1 MDTVQLHVLILLTPP
16 IVVGLLGLEE
26 GRRPDGSDVTMKALD
41 QKPVGDMLEGHKW
54 GAARLRPLG
63 LQKDDWE
70 GECTSV
76 VMALMVVETC
86 FGWCKLKAL
95 FRGCEACRP

>member
-1 MDTVQLHVLILLTPP
+1 MDTVQLHVLLLLTLP
-16 IVVGLLGLEE
+16 IVVGLLGLE
-26 GRRPDGSDVTMKALD
+26 GRRPDGSDVTTKAMD

-63 LQKDDWE
+63 LQKDGWE

-76 VMALMVVETC
+76 MMALMVVWTC

-95 FRGCEACRP
+95 FRGCETRRP